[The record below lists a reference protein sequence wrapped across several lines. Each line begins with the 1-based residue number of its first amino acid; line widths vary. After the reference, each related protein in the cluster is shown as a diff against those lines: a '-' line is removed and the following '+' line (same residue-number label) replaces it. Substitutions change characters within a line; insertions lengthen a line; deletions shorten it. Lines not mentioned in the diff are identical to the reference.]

1 MKTCTKCHVEKE
13 PTSFYVFKKT
23 GKLWAQ
29 CKQCHIAECMA
40 RASADPELSNARTKA
55 WRQANPE
62 QWQATVRA
70 RQKANPEKFKG
81 YAMRTRYRV
90 DFAALLKEQ
99 QGLCSCC
106 GLPMKLTGKDPDSV
120 CVDHDRSCCTG
131 GKSCGKCVRGL
142 IHRNCNLVLG
152 YAKDNIEV
160 LEKAVEY
167 LRRWK
172 SQKGQ

>member
-1 MKTCTKCHVEKE
+1 MADCV
-13 PTSFYVFKKT
+13 
-23 GKLWAQ
+23 
-29 CKQCHIAECMA
+29 A
-40 RASADPELSNARTKA
+40 RASADPELNNSRAKA
-55 WRQANPE
+55 WRLANPT

-70 RQKANPEKFKG
+70 RHLANPEKFKG
-81 YAMRTRYRV
+81 YAMRTRYKV
-90 DFAALLKEQ
+90 DFAALLETQ
-99 QGLCSCC
+99 QGLCACC

-167 LRRWK
+167 LKRWGAK
-172 SQKGQ
+172 EK